1 MLGPWSK
8 SVIASLA
15 NWVNSGTYVQNKPN
29 HPANQHNYPME
40 IYIFNVSVLQ
50 FMENEKQFRSNVAAG
65 QCQGGLCELHTANP
79 EKRRL
84 RGNDSIQKREV
95 CQLV

>member
-1 MLGPWSK
+1 
-8 SVIASLA
+8 
-15 NWVNSGTYVQNKPN
+15 
-29 HPANQHNYPME
+29 ME

-50 FMENEKQFRSNVAAG
+50 FMENDKQFRSNVAAG
-65 QCQGGLCELHTANP
+65 QCQGGLCELHIANP

-95 CQLV
+95 CQLVWINSPYTSGRTMMIMSSNCGKGEKG